1 MNGESSEQRQ
11 PASKPGR
18 LSGSAAF
25 MMAPMAFGAPLRL
38 WQVLALILR
47 FRKPDMTKWGEKAR
61 VMVNV

>member
-25 MMAPMAFGAPLRL
+25 MMAPMAFGAPVRL
-38 WQVLALILR
+38 WQVLALILGFGGR
-47 FRKPDMTKWGEKAR
+47 TWPNGAKRRELW
-61 VMVNV
+61 

>member
-38 WQVLALILR
+38 WQVLALILGFGSR
-47 FRKPDMTKWGEKAR
+47 I
-61 VMVNV
+61 